1 MAGIRFPATSFRDI
15 KLFITFVAKNY
26 SNRRESR
33 TAGGGNYYSGRDT
46 IAEYTLPVPM
56 NMTSSTNIDFDRGK
70 TNETPF
76 IESLL
81 GMFTSQ
87 GGGGRSLLSFATQL
101 PLVGGIISPSFIRD
115 LTIGG
120 QAGLVDQDRS
130 EMLFN
135 QANFRTFQ
143 FNFSMVA
150 RNEVD
155 AAVAS
160 QIANGFET
168 NAYPIPDKVNQSMRH
183 PPLWQWYVTAS
194 EGGKI
199 ASGKL
204 WAGQPQTSVLTSVTV
219 NRTGGGGV
227 YAVKDSGVGFTD
239 EPQPLV
245 TNLSLT
251 YTELEPNLQDD
262 NGNIISRS
270 AALTRDSF

>member
-1 MAGIRFPATSFRDI
+1 MAGIRFPATSFKDI

-26 SNRRESR
+26 SNRREAR
-33 TAGGGNYYSGRDT
+33 TSGGGNYYSGRDT

-101 PLVGGIISPSFIRD
+101 PLPFSASFLRD
-115 LTIGG
+115 LTVGG

-155 AAVAS
+155 AEIAS

-227 YAVKDSGVGFTD
+227 YSVKDSGIGRGGD
-239 EPQPLV
+239 GPQPLV

>member
-1 MAGIRFPATSFRDI
+1 MAGIRFPATSFKDI

-26 SNRRESR
+26 SNRREAR
-33 TAGGGNYYSGRDT
+33 TSGGGNYYSGRDT

-101 PLVGGIISPSFIRD
+101 PLPFSASFLRD
-115 LTIGG
+115 LTVGG

-143 FNFSMVA
+143 FNFSLVA

-155 AAVAS
+155 AEIAS

-227 YAVKDSGVGFTD
+227 YSVKDSGIGRGG

-270 AALTRDSF
+270 AALTRDTF

>member
-1 MAGIRFPATSFRDI
+1 MAGIRFPATSFKDI

-26 SNRRESR
+26 SNRREAR
-33 TAGGGNYYSGRDT
+33 TSGGGNYYSGRDT

-101 PLVGGIISPSFIRD
+101 PLPFSASFLRD
-115 LTIGG
+115 LTVGG

-155 AAVAS
+155 AEIAS

-227 YAVKDSGVGFTD
+227 YSVKDSGIGRGG

-245 TNLSLT
+245 TNLSSLT

>member
-1 MAGIRFPATSFRDI
+1 MAGIRFPATSFKDI

-26 SNRRESR
+26 SNRREAR
-33 TAGGGNYYSGRDT
+33 TSGGGNYYSGRDT

-101 PLVGGIISPSFIRD
+101 PLPFSASFLRD

-143 FNFSMVA
+143 FNFSLVA

-155 AAVAS
+155 AEIAS

-168 NAYPIPDKVNQSMRH
+168 NAYPIPDRVNQSMRH

-227 YAVKDSGVGFTD
+227 YSVKDSGIGRGG